1 MNTIRDIMRELNEDF
16 SNVDEINAKL
26 EEYAKQTGTLP
37 LKLVPGKNKITDEDK
52 ANQHPDLK
60 DMTKVNGPA
69 LLNTGIGKPDKI
81 TIKDGKSLN
90 GGVGDTKAFVIM
102 GDVVYNFTQDYIVS
116 VYSVGGKVVEE
127 EKA

>member
-1 MNTIRDIMRELNEDF
+1 MTNVRDILRELNDDY
-16 SNVDEINAKL
+16 SNLDEVNAKL
-26 EEYAKQTGTLP
+26 KAYAEETGTP
-37 LKLVPGKNKITDEDK
+37 LIQLDPTKNKITDEDK
-52 ANQHPDLK
+52 ANQHADLK

-69 LLNTGIGKPDKI
+69 LLDMGIGKPDKI

-102 GDVVYNFTQDYIVS
+102 GNVVYNFTQDYIVS
-116 VYSVGGKVVEE
+116 VYSVDGKVVEE